1 MMRARSFLMIGV
13 LMLVPSAAEAVGSEA
28 SVTLGVEN
36 MLCVNCRANIIGA
49 LKKTEGVKRT
59 DADLTARTVTVAYDP
74 AVTTPERISETIR
87 KLGYEVRTRMPF
99 SP

>member
-1 MMRARSFLMIGV
+1 MRARSFLMIGV

-28 SVTLGVEN
+28 SVTLGVKN